1 MCILPGFSFLNNLF
15 LTIKIKAFE
24 LSHFL
29 SEYCITYWMTN
40 GYRYSSHK
48 RKPDFLS
55 HSQLNFHL
63 FKTLLQ
69 YMSIC
74 QTIDLYKPVHC
85 KQNLTDDI

>member
-1 MCILPGFSFLNNLF
+1 MHTTWIFILNNLF
-15 LTIKIKAFE
+15 LKIKIKAFE

-48 RKPDFLS
+48 RKLTRFS
-55 HSQLNFHL
+55 VTFTAFHL

-85 KQNLTDDI
+85 KQNLTDDV